1 MRKENKMEALNA
13 QDIATTLGIGFFALF
28 VILKIV
34 KSVISRV
41 ATAVAAAVLASYF
54 GIHLF

>member
-1 MRKENKMEALNA
+1 MEALNA

>member
-1 MRKENKMEALNA
+1 MEALNA
-13 QDIATTLGIGFFALF
+13 QDIATTLGIGLFALL

-34 KSVISRV
+34 KSIISRV
-41 ATAVAAAVLASYF
+41 ATAIAAAVLASYF